1 MLYVHAYALRWCVSL
16 HTMITVTVWSIM
28 FVHVV
33 PSISYSACVHLQPF
47 FFLFFSFFHLPPP
60 HISLSSLLPPFLSP
74 FFQTQILKNW
84 HLAVYVLVL
93 VIIDLVMLIAVTAVP
108 AARSIGKLVPDQEN
122 PGSTNVWRSKI
133 KNSVSRALKRSF
145 LK

>member
-1 MLYVHAYALRWCVSL
+1 MC
-16 HTMITVTVWSIM
+16 
-28 FVHVV
+28 
-33 PSISYSACVHLQPF
+33 PSSTLLFSVL
-47 FFLFFSFFHLPPP
+47 FLLPSPPPP

-74 FFQTQILKNW
+74 FFQTQILQNW

-122 PGSTNVWRSKI
+122 PGSTNV
-133 KNSVSRALKRSF
+133 
-145 LK
+145 